1 MSIHQPAAILQEQAR
16 IHAAPVLRRNR
27 HQRSF
32 DLHPAVHVMLAGAWL
47 LFVAILCAAFMGQ
60 DLVVPTAINVIGV
73 VGLFLVPALW
83 SRVLPDDGLP
93 RQSWDEFLA
102 EGVETY
108 TGYLPTREAL
118 AQIFIL
124 PAMLLGLASVM
135 VMIKLTL

>member
-1 MSIHQPAAILQEQAR
+1 MSIHQPAASLQEKAR
-16 IHAAPVLRRNR
+16 IHAAPALRRKR
-27 HQRSF
+27 HHRTF

-47 LFVAILCAAFMGQ
+47 LFVGMLCAAFMAR
-60 DLVVPTAINVIGV
+60 DLVIPTAINAIGV

-83 SRVLPDDGLP
+83 ARVVPDDGLA
-93 RQSWDEFLA
+93 RQGWDEFLA

-124 PAMLLGLASVM
+124 PVLLLGLAGIM
-135 VMIKLTL
+135 VMIKLSL